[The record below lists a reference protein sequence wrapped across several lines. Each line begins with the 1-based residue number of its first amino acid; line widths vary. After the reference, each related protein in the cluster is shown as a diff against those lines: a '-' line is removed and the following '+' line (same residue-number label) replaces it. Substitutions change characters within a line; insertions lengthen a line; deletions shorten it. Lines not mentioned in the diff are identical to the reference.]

1 MLSQLRIT
9 ELQTILKEDYNSDST
24 YEDVAAIA
32 ESLVAYVETLQ
43 EINTNEHNH
52 AQKLI
57 ARSSRW
63 LER

>member
-9 ELQTILKEDYNSDST
+9 ELQTILKEDYGRDST

-52 AQKLI
+52 AQN
-57 ARSSRW
+57 
-63 LER
+63 